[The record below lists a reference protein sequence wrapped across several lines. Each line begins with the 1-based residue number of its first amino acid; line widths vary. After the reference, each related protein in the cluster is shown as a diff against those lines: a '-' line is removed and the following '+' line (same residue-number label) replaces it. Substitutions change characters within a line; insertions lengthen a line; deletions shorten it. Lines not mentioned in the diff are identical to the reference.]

1 VCQVVACAAFR
12 RDWLGY
18 DVANKENKLT
28 AITRRPLFW
37 IVYALLSLAALFVA
51 ARLFPLAIPLV
62 SLDVKMGR
70 TQALAQGKAL
80 GQLYALAPADARIAA
95 RFSHDSH
102 TQNYV
107 ELEGGGKQAFADLT
121 RGDVYA
127 PYWWDVR
134 LFTPG
139 KIEEAVIRFRPDG
152 APAGF
157 ERRVAE
163 AYVRDTAMKA
173 LDAAHARALAEER
186 ARIDWRVDFLQYA
199 VLEQSQQTMP
209 SGRVDHNFVY
219 ERPEKLG
226 EARVRLRLTVA
237 GDELIGVAPFV
248 FVPESFDRRYRELR
262 STNNLIAGAA
272 SASAGLLYGIGGCI
286 LAVLW
291 LLRRHWLLWR
301 PAFVAGLIV
310 GGLLAFAG
318 LASAPEAWF
327 RADTTE
333 SPLTFW
339 FKQAGAF
346 VFLLTAAGL
355 GYTLAFMAAESL
367 SRRAFPHQPQL
378 WHLWSRD
385 AGASRQTL
393 GRTAGGYLFV
403 PLELALVA
411 AFYYATNKWFGWWQ
425 PSEMLSDPNIL
436 GSWAPALTPIAISL
450 QAGFMEECVFRAI
463 PLSLG
468 ALIGERYGRRTL
480 GIALAFVLQAL
491 IFGGAHANY
500 PGFPSY
506 ARLVELI
513 VPSMIW
519 ALIFLRFGLLTTILL
534 HAMFDLTLF
543 AIPVFLVDAP
553 FAFVQQA
560 LIVIAALVPLAII
573 AWRRIQA
580 GAWSELPDTLRNGA
594 WQPPVMT
601 AVHAPGPPH
610 QTAITVAGLAAAFQR
625 ALPVLGVAG
634 LVSWLALTPFRV
646 DAPVLTIDRAAAVA
660 IAEQA
665 LAARG
670 VTLGPEW
677 QRLSVVKLANDD
689 GQQWSWHKF
698 VWREAGPDVY
708 RALIGGALAPP
719 VWDVRFATFGG
730 DVAERAEEWR
740 VAVAGDGT
748 IRTLRHTLPQS
759 RPGARLAKDAALAI
773 AERELRDKF
782 RIDPTAVKLVAA
794 DEDNRVARTDW
805 AFMFTDPRVDVG
817 KDGELRYI
825 VQIAGDEIAGSG
837 RLIHIPEAWQRA
849 EQERDNRL
857 SIVKISAGI
866 VFLLAGLAGIVLGV
880 LGWTKGRCDTQ
891 AVKWVAALSFV
902 LALSA
907 LANAWPLVGMQLST
921 AEPVGSQVSMLL
933 LGAIVGAL
941 LGALLFG
948 LTSGI
953 GAWYARSAP
962 RFALAGVLPPWVAAI
977 AAALFVAGLESALG
991 NLASRDTPLWPSLQ
1005 AASLWSPVAGGM
1017 ITGLGVVT
1025 IAGIALFVVYLAAN
1039 VTHDWTRRLWMGFAI
1054 VVVLQIA
1061 AALGQ
1066 TGPNI
1071 LGAIGT
1077 GLIGGLVTAAILWL
1091 LQRFDPTIVPAYVA
1105 TGAVLTVLLRA
1116 IQVGTPLAYLTGA
1129 AAIAATVAM
1138 AWLVTRYIRAPLSPA
1153 PDAAAT

>member
-1 VCQVVACAAFR
+1 M
-12 RDWLGY
+12 GS
-18 DVANKENKLT
+18 
-28 AITRRPLFW
+28 ITHRPLFW
-37 IVYALLSLAALFVA
+37 IVYALLSVVALFIA

-62 SLDVKMGR
+62 NLDVKMGR
-70 TQALAQGKAL
+70 NEALAQGEAL
-80 GQLYALAPADARIAA
+80 GQLYALAPADARLAA

-107 ELEGGGKQAFADLT
+107 ELEGGGRRTFAELT

-139 KIEEAVIRFRPDG
+139 KIEEAVIRFKPDG
-152 APAGF
+152 TPAGF
-157 ERRVAE
+157 ERRLPE
-163 AYVRDTAMKA
+163 TYVRDPATKA
-173 LDAAHARALAEER
+173 LDVAKARALAEDR
-186 ARIDWRVDFLQYA
+186 AHTDWRVDFSHYTL
-199 VLEQSQQTMP
+199 LEQSQQTMP

-226 EARVRLRLTVA
+226 EARVRLRLAVA
-237 GDELIGVAPFV
+237 GDELTGVAPFV
-248 FVPESFDRRYRELR
+248 FVPESFDRRYKELR
-262 STNNLIAGAA
+262 SANNLIAGAA

-339 FKQAGAF
+339 FKQGGAF
-346 VFLLTAAGL
+346 IFLLTAASL

-378 WHLWSRD
+378 WRLWSRE
-385 AGASRQTL
+385 AGATRQTL
-393 GRTAGGYLFV
+393 GRTVGGYLFV

-468 ALIGERYGRRTL
+468 ALIGQRYGHRTL
-480 GIALAFVLQAL
+480 GIAIAFVLQAL

-519 ALIFLRFGLLTTILL
+519 ALIFLRFGLLTTVLL
-534 HAMFDLTLF
+534 HATFDLTLF

-553 FAFVQQA
+553 YALVQQA
-560 LIVIAALVPLAII
+560 LIVIAGLVPLAII
-573 AWRRIQA
+573 VWRRIRA
-580 GAWSELPDTLRNGA
+580 GAWGELPDSLRNGA
-594 WQPPVMT
+594 WQPPITTV
-601 AVHAPGPPH
+601 VHAPTPLRE
-610 QTAITVAGLAAAFQR
+610 TVLTIAGLTAAFQR

-634 LVSWLALTPFRV
+634 LASWLAFTQFRADV
-646 DAPVLTIDRAAAVA
+646 PVLTIDRTAAVA
-660 IAEQA
+660 VAEQA

-670 VTLGPEW
+670 VKLGPEW

-708 RALIGGALAPP
+708 REQIGAALAPP
-719 VWDVRFATFGG
+719 VWEVRFATFEG

-740 VAVAGDGT
+740 VAVAGNGT
-748 IRTLRHTLPQS
+748 IRTIRHALPQA
-759 RPGARLAKDAALAI
+759 RPGARLTKDAAVAI

-782 RIDPTAVKLVAA
+782 AVDPNAVKLVAA
-794 DEDNRVARTDW
+794 DENNRVARTDW
-805 AFMFTDPRVDVG
+805 AFMFTDPKIDVG

-825 VQIAGDEIAGSG
+825 VQIAGDEVAGAG
-837 RLIHIPEAWQRA
+837 RLVHIPEAWERT
-849 EQERDNRL
+849 EQKRNNL
-857 SIVKISAGI
+857 SSIVKISAGI
-866 VFLLAGLAGIVLGV
+866 VFLLAGLAAIVLGV
-880 LGWTKGRCDTQ
+880 LGWTKDRCDTR
-891 AVKWVAALSFV
+891 AVKWVAALSFI
-902 LALSA
+902 LALAA
-907 LANAWPLVGMQLST
+907 LANAWPLVRMQLST
-921 AEPVGSQVSMLL
+921 AEPVGSQLSMLL

-948 LTSGI
+948 ITSGI

-962 RFALAGVLPPWVAAI
+962 RFALAGMLPPWAAAV
-977 AAALFVAGLESALG
+977 AAALFVAGIESALG
-991 NLASRDTPLWPSLQ
+991 SLGSRDTPSWPSLS
-1005 AASLWSPVAGGM
+1005 AMSLWSPVAGGI
-1017 ITGLGVVT
+1017 ITGFGVMT

-1039 VTHDWTRRLWMGFAI
+1039 VTHDWTRRLWFGFAI
-1054 VVVLQIA
+1054 VIVLQVA

-1066 TGPNI
+1066 AGPNI
-1071 LGAIGT
+1071 LGAIVT
-1077 GLIGGLVTAAILWL
+1077 GVIGGLVTAGVLWL
-1091 LQRFDPTIVPAYVA
+1091 LLRFDPTIVPAYVA

-1116 IQVGTPLAYLTGA
+1116 IQVGTPLAYLTGG
-1129 AAIAATVAM
+1129 AAIAATIAM
-1138 AWLVTRYIRAPLSPA
+1138 AWLVTRYIRTPLSPA
-1153 PDAAAT
+1153 AIPITSPSPSTG

>member
-1 VCQVVACAAFR
+1 V
-12 RDWLGY
+12 
-18 DVANKENKLT
+18 T
-28 AITRRPLFW
+28 SITRRPLFW
-37 IVYALLSLAALFVA
+37 IAYALLSLAALFIA

-70 TQALAQGKAL
+70 SEALAQGEAL

-107 ELEGGGKQAFADLT
+107 ELEGGGRQVFADLT

-139 KIEEAVIRFRPDG
+139 KIDEAVIRFKPDG
-152 APAGF
+152 TPAGF

-163 AYVRDTAMKA
+163 TYVRDPATKA
-173 LDAAHARALAEER
+173 LDATKARALAEER
-186 ARIDWRVDFLQYA
+186 ARTDWRVDFSLYTL
-199 VLEQSQQTMP
+199 LEQSQQTTP
-209 SGRVDHNFVY
+209 YGRVDHNFVY

-226 EARVRLRLTVA
+226 EARVRLRLTVI
-237 GDELIGVAPFV
+237 GDELTGVAPFV

-262 STNNLIAGAA
+262 SANNLIAGAA

-346 VFLLTAAGL
+346 VFLLTAASL

-378 WHLWSRD
+378 WRLWSRD
-385 AGASRQTL
+385 AGATRQTL
-393 GRTAGGYLFV
+393 GRTVGGYLFV

-411 AFYYATNKWFGWWQ
+411 AFYYATNKWLGWWQ

-436 GSWAPALTPIAISL
+436 GSWVPALTPIAISL

-463 PLSLG
+463 PLALG
-468 ALIGERYGRRTL
+468 ALIGERYGHRTL

-491 IFGGAHANY
+491 VFGGAHANY

-534 HAMFDLTLF
+534 HATFDLVLF

-553 FAFVQQA
+553 YAVVQQA
-560 LIVIAALVPLAII
+560 LIVIAGLIPLAII
-573 AWRRIQA
+573 VWRRVRA
-580 GAWSELPDTLRNGA
+580 GAWGELPDALRNGA
-594 WQPPVMT
+594 WQPPVA
-601 AVHAPGPPH
+601 AVHAPVAPRE
-610 QTAITVAGLAAAFQR
+610 TAITIAGLAAAFQR

-634 LVSWLALTPFRV
+634 LVSWLLLTPFHV
-646 DAPVLTIDRAAAVA
+646 DAPVLTIDRAAAVV
-660 IAEQA
+660 IAERA

-670 VTLGPEW
+670 VNLGPQW
-677 QRLSVVKLANDD
+677 QRMSVVKLANDD
-689 GQQWSWHKF
+689 APQWSWHKF

-708 RALIGGALAPP
+708 HAQIGAALAPP
-719 VWDVRFATFGG
+719 VWDVRFATFSG

-740 VAVAGDGT
+740 VAVAGDGA
-748 IRTLRHTLPQS
+748 IRTLRHTLPQA

-782 RIDPTAVKLVAA
+782 GVDPSAVKLVAA
-794 DEDNRVARTDW
+794 DENNRVARTDW
-805 AFMFTDPRVDVG
+805 AFMFTDPRIDVG

-837 RLIHIPEAWQRA
+837 RLIHVPEVWQRA

-866 VFLLAGLAGIVLGV
+866 VFLLAGLAAIVLGV
-880 LGWTKGRCDTQ
+880 LGWTKGRCDTR

-902 LALSA
+902 LAVLA
-907 LANAWPLVGMQLST
+907 LANTWPLVGIQLST

-933 LGAIVGAL
+933 LGAIVGAF

-977 AAALFVAGLESALG
+977 AAALFVAGIESALG
-991 NLASRDTPLWPSLQ
+991 SLGPRDTPVWPSLQ
-1005 AASLWSPVAGGM
+1005 AASLWSPVAGG
-1017 ITGLGVVT
+1017 ILTGLGVVT
-1025 IAGIALFVVYLAAN
+1025 IAGVALFVVYLAAN

-1054 VVVLQIA
+1054 VILLQVA
-1061 AALGQ
+1061 AALSQ
-1066 TGPNI
+1066 AGPNI
-1071 LGAIGT
+1071 AGAIVA

-1091 LQRFDPTIVPAYVA
+1091 LLRFDPTIVPAYVA
-1105 TGAVLTVLLRA
+1105 TGAALTVLLRA
-1116 IQVGTPLAYLTGA
+1116 IQVGTPLAYATGG
-1129 AAIAATVAM
+1129 AAIAATVVM
-1138 AWLVTRYIRAPLSPA
+1138 AWLVTRYIRAPLSASADTP
-1153 PDAAAT
+1153 PISPSPSTG